1 MTPPVAPGSRSSST
15 IERRIMAGMRRPQ
28 SHPDP
33 DQMKLTE
40 VMAALSDP
48 IRIGLVR
55 VLSDGVERG
64 WGELR
69 APVAKSTLSHH
80 LRVLRAAGITRTREE
95 GTRCFVVLRRAD
107 LEVRFPHL
115 LGAVLDAAT
124 GEDVGGHVGLASSLA
139 GADSS

>member
-1 MTPPVAPGSRSSST
+1 MVVMRHPQEHPG
-15 IERRIMAGMRRPQ
+15 I
-28 SHPDP
+28 
-33 DQMKLTE
+33 DQMRLTE

-48 IRIGLVR
+48 IRVGLVR
-55 VLSDGVERG
+55 LLSDGVERG

-107 LEVRFPHL
+107 LDARFPHL
-115 LGAVLDAAT
+115 LDA
-124 GEDVGGHVGLASSLA
+124 
-139 GADSS
+139 